1 MKEDNSDGCPA
12 FFYKSLWKISILLQD
27 ILALILHSHLLKS

>member
-1 MKEDNSDGCPA
+1 MKDDNFDSCPA

-27 ILALILHSHLLKS
+27 ILTLIQHSHLLKS